1 MARVEKRLEE
11 NISLLSEYFFVAA
24 GEEENSASCLQTPPF
39 YDIIFF
45 VISQLFSRILKPVSA
60 FFANNYAFLCVG
72 IGNPYLVGEKRAVK
86 VNGVPRD
93 GEHLD
98 AAFGVEVVEAHL
110 AQNGDSQRSGSKKT
124 IRFKFHMRTRGNV
137 THCSSKSSSV
147 GSNLIGL
154 PRTEILLPSS
164 PSYLEKNDEYVNENI
179 EKTRLFTQRTVVQI
193 IVSSKHPALFLSA
206 RTASYYLA
214 VHKKYF

>member
-1 MARVEKRLEE
+1 
-11 NISLLSEYFFVAA
+11 
-24 GEEENSASCLQTPPF
+24 
-39 YDIIFF
+39 
-45 VISQLFSRILKPVSA
+45 
-60 FFANNYAFLCVG
+60 
-72 IGNPYLVGEKRAVK
+72 
-86 VNGVPRD
+86 
-93 GEHLD
+93 
-98 AAFGVEVVEAHL
+98 
-110 AQNGDSQRSGSKKT
+110 
-124 IRFKFHMRTRGNV
+124 MRTRGNV